1 MNFRSFGSIHHI
13 LQSLKRSML
22 AYALMSLA
30 ILSLLTQAS
39 FAQPKEQPAEDV
51 LTLEQAMQV
60 ALKSNYDI
68 RIQRNS
74 TQQTENSRILK
85 YTYLLPSV
93 DATAGINRAYTND
106 LIESPATFPGSPSGD
121 YITDSR
127 NAQLSLNWTLFD
139 GFRMFRAME
148 LVDTQ
153 GDLGQDQLQ
162 AQVEELALKV
172 IQSYYTLTVQHT
184 MLQVLQDQEE
194 ISRSRYEKAKMRHEI
209 GRAVRR
215 ELLSAEVAWQS
226 DLSALEQQSNAVEQA
241 RRNLNQVLGRAPE
254 EGTGVVDSLSMPQ
267 TEHSEEYFM
276 QKASEKNS
284 TLLSIKKQIELA
296 EQNLGIKKAN
306 YWPML
311 IANGSYGYNWSVSDY
326 DTGSNTERE
335 NLTGQV
341 GLSLRWNLF
350 NGLSDHV
357 GVKNARLDQ
366 QNAEIQKASWENQ
379 LRSLV
384 HKNWLDFQHYSRQ
397 MEYDSRAVEAARQN
411 LEISEELFQLGK
423 INDTQFR
430 EAQTNY
436 ASTQSRRLST
446 LLNAQISLTM
456 LQQLAGEIRIE
467 E

>member
-1 MNFRSFGSIHHI
+1 MNFK
-13 LQSLKRSML
+13 SLKHTRHFPQFLIWNRSAYLLVFL
-22 AYALMSLA
+22 AVFTVVS
-30 ILSLLTQAS
+30 QRS
-39 FAQPKEQPAEDV
+39 FAQQGIQTDVEV
-51 LTLEQAMQV
+51 LTLEQAMQE

-85 YTYLLPSV
+85 YTYLLPTV
-93 DATAGINRAYTND
+93 DATAGINRAYTDD
-106 LIESPATFPGSPSGD
+106 LIESPATFPGSPAGD
-121 YITDSR
+121 FVTDSR
-127 NAQLSLNWTLFD
+127 NAQVAVNWTLFD

-162 AQVEELALKV
+162 AQVEELALQV

-184 MLQVLQDQEE
+184 MLQVLQDQES
-194 ISRSRYEKAKMRHEI
+194 ISRSRYDKAQMRHEM

-241 RRNLNQVLGRAPE
+241 RRNLNQVLGRSPE
-254 EGTGVVDSLSMPQ
+254 EVTGVVDSISMPQ
-267 TEHSEEYFM
+267 TNHSEEYFM
-276 QKASEKNS
+276 ENAFEKNS

-296 EQNLGIKKAN
+296 EQNLGIQKAN

-311 IANGSYGYNWSVSDY
+311 IASGSYGYNWSVSDY
-326 DTGSNTERE
+326 DTGSDSERE

-357 GVKNARLDQ
+357 SVKNARLDQ

-384 HKNWLDFQHYSRQ
+384 HKNWLDFQHYSKQ

-411 LEISEELFQLGK
+411 LEISEELFQLGR

-456 LQQLAGEIRIE
+456 LQQLAGEIRIQE
-467 E
+467 